1 MVRADFIT
9 SLVLM
14 CLGLGTLALSW
25 RMPRFGGSGASVYSA
40 PGLVPGMI
48 GVAIA
53 LLGAILCVRAVLAL
67 RARAP
72 REQEAPEQGWLRAF
86 SALALCGFYALALV
100 GRAPFWLATFL
111 FVFAFIVGFEL
122 WDPEMRQRARHRL
135 AAALII
141 AAAASAAVSYLFQ
154 EIFLVRLP

>member
-1 MVRADFIT
+1 
-9 SLVLM
+9 
-14 CLGLGTLALSW
+14 
-25 RMPRFGGSGASVYSA
+25 
-40 PGLVPGMI
+40 
-48 GVAIA
+48 
-53 LLGAILCVRAVLAL
+53 LLGAILCLRAVLAL
-67 RARAP
+67 RAGEP
-72 REQEAPEQGWLRAF
+72 RGTEAAEQGWLRAF

-122 WDPEMRQRARHRL
+122 WDPEMRERARHRI

-141 AAAASAAVSYLFQ
+141 AAAASAVVAYVFQ